1 MASIRHG
8 PRYGSA
14 RSDERT
20 QAPTRPTL
28 GAGAGVY
35 RSAVSADNSTSS
47 QPRRAMESS
56 RTQPQESSSISRTP
70 SSSRIPQVQTTTRRT
85 PAPRQTTTRPPLSHQ
100 DKPWSSGFS
109 NSLGYSSRS
118 ASSSAIP
125 TGSLS
130 SARQTEEL
138 KPRPVRN
145 VLRRKSANLA
155 QETVKLRTQSGSGPS
170 RETDSPASITRS
182 LASPDSQLDRS
193 LTDSPAEIRIAMQ
206 IDLPTTMAQTVK
218 IYPELDRYRDANPAG
233 SGYTIEVPYPLS
245 THDLPPPTPLFSG
258 TSSQPSA
265 YSGSPSTR
273 FSGSPGPGPYSRD
286 TTPTTSIPSHS
297 PGLVAPLRLPAPRVR
312 QNSPAHHQQ
321 SSRPPVTRR
330 RAGSV
335 PNEVDSISADPH
347 GLAAVREV
355 LNSSSSNSTVRDGDR
370 KKAAPAAITTTAA
383 SSETGSETKRKKK
396 RLEAAPP
403 PSPPPRK
410 SSTKFKESPLRDSPR
425 DARESSPSKSAR
437 DPARPI
443 MASSAASR
451 STPPT
456 MARAHT
462 ATPAVTS
469 PRGVPPARPSRD
481 GTPDLQS
488 QISLPIPV
496 VQSNLSSSSLSER
509 RQSLPLGPGSRS
521 APSNLTHSI
530 RSATPSSQP
539 DRFMQPTQSRL
550 PVGREPTPALPRLDT
565 RRPSHSG
572 STTSRTPSPNV
583 SGFRSRFPLFGRRA
597 KTAPEAV
604 TQVADQKEKAVRKG
618 PAAGT
623 GHEGYGRIG
632 MSHHRRRSS
641 SLARG
646 VGGTMSSQ
654 ESLERSLSDDPFLL
668 ERMKPVVIAGGDVVQ
683 NHNVGADLG
692 RTESNQSLPGG
703 FSRTGSDMSLAPPP
717 GDRTTLW
724 PSPLPRNV
732 TAATASLGGRRP
744 SDSSDSEALAMRSTL
759 AFRRSIHKMKDGA
772 DAAMRIPKPI
782 VTRTQGVTSPA
793 LTSIDTT
800 IMTDDSAVEA
810 PAGGAFRAI
819 KGPAPSAGSSK
830 KLTKRAKSPRR
841 WNFFGRST
849 SQPAV
854 ATKSPEPP
862 KPVVAVKVAPPKAA
876 AFYTMD
882 FSEQEDNDGGDTAEG
897 MWDANLLA
905 VPSPQPQPQS
915 QPQPPQN
922 QIPTTRR
929 PSVTRTTTNEEEQL
943 KRGGV
948 VEPLE
953 YREMSP
959 EPQPPQW
966 TETPLVATP
975 EPVKAAEPAEPEPQ
989 PTVRRV
995 GRPSRLPQVG
1005 RIPKVVNSR
1014 PEQTSPKS
1022 FSRPFNRI
1030 SVRLAPRGEI
1040 KDANSV
1046 AKGPSP
1052 VKPLTPEPIQPTPPT
1067 QPAEQAS
1074 TAATAFDSRF
1084 RGSRELTADL
1094 ANIMTEFLA
1103 FSPRKN
1109 SQSTTCTTTSTSS
1122 CSSGIV
1128 SYADATA
1135 VVPAPNAPLVE
1146 DEIWGEYDDLF
1157 GDETLKAPPSAG
1169 SSHGTPFHLEHLA
1182 RRVVEPPLE
1191 SPTLKQ
1197 PVRLPAIDAT
1207 ATGSKRPSI
1216 ISQVEI
1222 EREKVP
1228 IASSI
1233 YSTDITGPLN
1243 EAIETGVIPV
1253 SSPFSVSEFVSGY
1266 GDGSQKASPTKA
1278 PSIKSPVIKAAVA
1291 SKPPTSLRRNSTPV
1305 SSSSPRRLPHQKRAS
1320 DASGASSLLSE
1331 LDISSPLS
1339 QVNLRVG
1346 SMTVSKWLTFGHV
1359 LFSPVRDELVPEAGS
1374 SEKSLKRHSIL
1385 VVDGL
1390 GNDDWSFY
1398 AAETYPAATF
1408 FNLSP
1413 RAPLATL
1420 SSTSSGSF
1428 PLTPPNHH
1436 QIQYM
1441 SHLDKFP
1448 FGPESFTAVVY
1459 RFPAAA
1465 PESHFRNII
1474 AESRRVLKPGGYMEL
1489 SILDV
1494 DLNNMGNRSRRVV
1507 RRLKERIHAVKPDTC
1522 LGSTADLLLR
1532 LMGRKGFVDIKSC
1545 RVGVPVAS
1553 RLAASS
1559 SSGSSGDGAGA
1570 GPSPLARGAGAPRR
1584 KKDDRSLAEM
1594 MRDESPVADE
1604 SITKMVSK
1612 VGRWWFSRCYEPGV
1626 GAGAAGF
1633 GGSVWNDKLLLAE
1646 CQEWGTSLKLM
1657 VCHARVPD
1665 GRARVASI

>member
-1 MASIRHG
+1 MS
-8 PRYGSA
+8 P
-14 RSDERT
+14 
-20 QAPTRPTL
+20 
-28 GAGAGVY
+28 
-35 RSAVSADNSTSS
+35 
-47 QPRRAMESS
+47 
-56 RTQPQESSSISRTP
+56 
-70 SSSRIPQVQTTTRRT
+70 
-85 PAPRQTTTRPPLSHQ
+85 
-100 DKPWSSGFS
+100 
-109 NSLGYSSRS
+109 
-118 ASSSAIP
+118 
-125 TGSLS
+125 
-130 SARQTEEL
+130 ARQTEEL

-155 QETVKLRTQSGSGPS
+155 QETVKLQNQSGSGSS
-170 RETDSPASITRS
+170 RETDSPVSITRS

-206 IDLPTTMAQTVK
+206 VDLPTTMAQTIK
-218 IYPELDRYRDANPAG
+218 IYPELDRYRDAKPAG
-233 SGYTIEVPYPLS
+233 SGHTIEVPYPLS

-258 TSSQPSA
+258 TGSQPSA

-273 FSGSPGPGPYSRD
+273 FSGSPGSGPYSRD
-286 TTPTTSIPSHS
+286 TTPTTSISSHS

-312 QNSPAHHQQ
+312 QNSPARHQQ
-321 SSRPPVTRR
+321 SSRPPLTRR

-347 GLAAVREV
+347 GLAAVREA
-355 LNSSSSNSTVRDGDR
+355 LNSSSSSSTVRDGDR
-370 KKAAPAAITTTAA
+370 RNAAPVATTTATVA
-383 SSETGSETKRKKK
+383 SSEAGSEKKKK
-396 RLEAAPP
+396 RRLGAAPP

-410 SSTKFKESPLRDSPR
+410 SSTKFKDSPPKDSPR
-425 DARESSPSKSAR
+425 DVQESSPSKSAR
-437 DPARPI
+437 EPARPI
-443 MASSAASR
+443 MASSTASR
-451 STPPT
+451 PMPPAMT
-456 MARAHT
+456 TRAHT

-469 PRGVPPARPSRD
+469 PRGAPPARPSRD

-521 APSNLTHSI
+521 VPGNLTHTT

-539 DRFMQPTQSRL
+539 DRSMQAPSQSRL
-550 PVGREPTPALPRLDT
+550 PIGREPTPALPRLDT

-572 STTSRTPSPNV
+572 STASRTPSPNV
-583 SGFRSRFPLFGRRA
+583 SSFRTRFPLFGRRT
-597 KTAPEAV
+597 KTAPGAV
-604 TQVADQKEKAVRKG
+604 TQVADQKEKTLRRG

-632 MSHHRRRSS
+632 MSHRRRSS

-646 VGGTMSSQ
+646 VGGTASSQ

-668 ERMKPVVIAGGDVVQ
+668 ERIRPVVIAGGDVVQ

-703 FSRTGSDMSLAPPP
+703 FSRTGSDVSLASRA

-724 PSPLPRNV
+724 PSAFPRNF
-732 TAATASLGGRRP
+732 TATAPSLGSRRP

-782 VTRTQGVTSPA
+782 VTRTQGVISPA
-793 LTSIDTT
+793 PTSIDTA

-810 PAGGAFRAI
+810 PVGGAFRAI
-819 KGPAPSAGSSK
+819 KGPAPSAAASK
-830 KLTKRAKSPRR
+830 KLTKRARSPRR
-841 WNFFGRST
+841 WNIFGRST
-849 SQPAV
+849 TNQPAAV
-854 ATKSPEPP
+854 TKSPEPP
-862 KPVVAVKVAPPKAA
+862 KHVVPVKTVAPPKAA

-882 FSEQEDNDGGDTAEG
+882 FSEQEDNDGGDAADG
-897 MWDANLLA
+897 MWDATLLA
-905 VPSPQPQPQS
+905 VPSPQPRAQP
-915 QPQPPQN
+915 QPQPPQI

-929 PSVTRTTTNEEEQL
+929 PSISRTTTNEEEQL

-953 YREMSP
+953 HRERVSPEPRPPQWAETPLVTTPEPLRSVAEPAVP
-959 EPQPPQW
+959 EPQPP
-966 TETPLVATP
+966 A
-975 EPVKAAEPAEPEPQ
+975 
-989 PTVRRV
+989 RRV

-1030 SVRLAPRGEI
+1030 SMQMAPRGET
-1040 KDANSV
+1040 KDAESV

-1052 VKPLTPEPIQPTPPT
+1052 VKPSTPEPTQPTPQT
-1067 QPAEQAS
+1067 QPGEQAS
-1074 TAATAFDSRF
+1074 AAATSLDSRLP
-1084 RGSRELTADL
+1084 GSRDLTTDL
-1094 ANIMTEFLA
+1094 ANMMTEFLT
-1103 FSPRKN
+1103 FPPRKN
-1109 SQSTTCTTTSTSS
+1109 SQSTTCTTTTTSS

-1146 DEIWGEYDDLF
+1146 DEIWGEYDDFF

-1169 SSHGTPFHLEHLA
+1169 SSHGTPFHLEQYTERLTKKA
-1182 RRVVEPPLE
+1182 VEQPLE

-1197 PVRLPAIDAT
+1197 PVRLPATDAT
-1207 ATGSKRPSI
+1207 ATGSKRRSTL
-1216 ISQVEI
+1216 SQVKQP

-1228 IASSI
+1228 VASSI
-1233 YSTDITGPLN
+1233 YSTDMTGPLN
-1243 EAIETGVIPV
+1243 EAIETGVIPI
-1253 SSPFSVSEFVSGY
+1253 SSPFSVSEFVGGY
-1266 GDGSQKASPTKA
+1266 GDGSQRTSSTTKA
-1278 PSIKSPVIKAAVA
+1278 PSSVKSPVFKAAA
-1291 SKPPTSLRRNSTPV
+1291 PSKPPPPTSLRRNSTPV

-1331 LDISSPLS
+1331 LDVSSPLS

-1359 LFSPVRDELVPEAGS
+1359 LFSPVRDELVPEVGS
-1374 SEKSLKRHSIL
+1374 SSEESLKRHSIL
-1385 VVDGL
+1385 VIDGL

-1398 AAETYPAATF
+1398 AAESYPAATF

-1413 RAPLATL
+1413 RAPLAA
-1420 SSTSSGSF
+1420 SSSSGSSGSSF

-1448 FGPESFTAVVY
+1448 FGPESFAAVVY

-1474 AESRRVLKPGGYMEL
+1474 SESRRVLKPGGYMEL

-1494 DLNNMGNRSRRVV
+1494 DLNNMGNRARRVV

-1532 LMGRKGFVDIKSC
+1532 LLGRRGFVDIKSC

-1559 SSGSSGDGAGA
+1559 SSSGGSAGDAAA
-1570 GPSPLARGAGAPRR
+1570 GPSPLARGSGSGPGSRRHR
-1584 KKDDRSLAEM
+1584 KKDDRPLAEM

-1626 GAGAAGF
+1626 GPGAGAAAGF
-1633 GGSVWNDKLLLAE
+1633 GGSVWNDKLLLSE

-1657 VCHARVPD
+1657 VCHARVPN
-1665 GRARVASI
+1665 GWTRVASI